1 MSELQVTVKE
11 DGPVKRRL
19 EVHVPAE
26 RVSAETEQAYRRL
39 AGRVQLPG
47 FRRGKVP
54 RKVLEDRYAHD
65 VRHDVLRHLVE
76 ETVAEVVRD
85 KNLPVVSSPEVS
97 EHSFADDGT
106 IRYVAV
112 LEVRP
117 TFSLG
122 TYKGLDVTKKIERV
136 EEARVDEMIGR
147 LRERMA
153 VLETEDERVNVQTGD
168 VLEFDMNAT
177 CEGRVLEKA
186 SGTGIKMEVGAGRF
200 PADFERQLVGVTR
213 GIETPIDVS
222 FPADHPDA
230 ELAGKVVRFA
240 VTVRAIKN
248 KILPSV
254 DDEFVKDLG
263 WDDCTSVEQLR
274 AKIRADLESHANQEA
289 DRRVRGELLGRLV
302 DEHPFDVPES
312 LVNRQIGATL
322 RDMGVSEIPEDRVD
336 EIRSKLEPSAVKQV
350 RARFILDAIA
360 KAEELDVTQDELEQE
375 VRRQLIAAGA
385 EAEKLRQYYSSS
397 GAVMGLKMDLLRD
410 KAMTRLAELA
420 TQRDEY
426 IEESRVAVPD

>member
-1 MSELQVTVKE
+1 MSDLQVTVKE

-54 RKVLEDRYAHD
+54 RRVLEDRYSHD

-76 ETVAEVVRD
+76 ETCAEVVRD

-97 EHSFADDGT
+97 EHTFADDGT

-112 LEVRP
+112 LEIRP
-117 TFSLG
+117 AFELG
-122 TYKGLDVTKKIERV
+122 TYKGLDVTKKIERI
-136 EEARVDEMIGR
+136 EEAKVDEMIGR

-153 VLETEDERVNVQTGD
+153 VLETEDDRVNVQSGD
-168 VLEFDMNAT
+168 VLEFDMTAT

-200 PADFERQLVGVTR
+200 PEEFEKQLVGVTR
-213 GIETPIDVS
+213 AIETPIDVS

-230 ELAGKVVRFA
+230 DLAGKSVRFA

-248 KILPSV
+248 KILPAV

-263 WDDCTSVEQLR
+263 WDDCASVEQLR
-274 AKIRADLESHANQEA
+274 AKIRADLESHASQEA
-289 DRRVRGELLGRLV
+289 DRRMRGELLGRLV

-360 KAEELDVTQDELEQE
+360 KAEALDVSQDELEQE
-375 VRRQLIAAGA
+375 VRRQLMAAGG
-385 EAEKLRQYYSSS
+385 EADKLRQYYSSA
-397 GAVMGLKMDLLRD
+397 GAVMGLKMDMLRD